1 MNVNSKANSTAKRS
15 NRVTVNKEKLERLI
29 FEFESAIRNHEY
41 ARGLRDGLK
50 RATKFENP
58 CILDFAVIA
67 DDTENALYNY
77 INGIK

>member
-1 MNVNSKANSTAKRS
+1 MNVNSKV
-15 NRVTVNKEKLERLI
+15 NRITVNKKKLERLI
-29 FEFESAIRNHEY
+29 FKFEFAVRDYEY

-58 CILDFAVIA
+58 CTLDFAVIA
-67 DDTENALYNY
+67 DDAENALYNY

>member
-1 MNVNSKANSTAKRS
+1 MNNTSNTNKRI
-15 NRVTVNKEKLERLI
+15 TVNKEKLERLI

-67 DDTENALYNY
+67 DDAENALYNY